1 MRQDT
6 LTFGTD
12 ALNMNGFILA
22 DGAPLGPQTWMLVA
36 LAMLTIIYAVFLRP
50 MMKQKKDPL
59 ARLPGQRPGGLARQR
74 DVERQMETLLVEL
87 SNMARQITGQLDT
100 RAAKLAE
107 LIRQADEAIAKFD
120 APPLRQSAKVESEED
135 QRHAAVYQLADS
147 GMDSGQIARKLER
160 PNGEIELILA
170 LRNRR

>member
-1 MRQDT
+1 
-6 LTFGTD
+6 
-12 ALNMNGFILA
+12 MNGILLS
-22 DGAPLGPQTWMLVA
+22 DGTPLGSQTWLLFA
-36 LAMLTIIYAVFLRP
+36 LAMFTIVYAVFLRP
-50 MMKQKKDPL
+50 MMRPKKDPL
-59 ARLPGQRPGGLARQR
+59 ARPIGQRPGSLARQR

-87 SNMARQITGQLDT
+87 SEMARQITGQLDT

-120 APPLRQSAKVESEED
+120 APALRQNARVETEED

-147 GMDSGQIARKLER
+147 GMDSGQIAQRLDR

-170 LRNRR
+170 LRSRR